1 MSSISKIIEKVV
13 YNELYIYFTQNKW
26 FYDSYY
32 GFRVKHSTE
41 LETVELVDRILHR
54 LDNKELPLEM
64 YMDLSNV

>member
-13 YNELYIYFTQNKW
+13 YNDLYIYFTQNKL
-26 FYDSYY
+26 FYDSHY
-32 GFRVKHSTE
+32 GFRAKHSTE
-41 LETVELVDRILHR
+41 LETVELVDRIFHR